1 MALRHYRLR
10 HTVVVINSITAVIR
24 PCIKLTA
31 TLRVDS
37 LRARPCLQS
46 KLKLQHNTVISAY
59 RRRCIKLTATLP
71 GTHCVLTLSTHYSLN
86 RN

>member
-31 TLRVDS
+31 TL
-37 LRARPCLQS
+37 
-46 KLKLQHNTVISAY
+46 
-59 RRRCIKLTATLP
+59 P
-71 GTHCVLTLSTHYSLN
+71 GTHCVLTLSRTRQSKLKLQAYSTTPLYPLTAAAI
-86 RN
+86 